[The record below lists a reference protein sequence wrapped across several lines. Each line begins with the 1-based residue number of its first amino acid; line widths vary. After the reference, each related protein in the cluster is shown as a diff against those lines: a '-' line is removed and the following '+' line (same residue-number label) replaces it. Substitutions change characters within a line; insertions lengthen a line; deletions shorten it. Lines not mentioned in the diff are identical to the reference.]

1 MCDLLHSNIYFILV
15 LEQNP
20 QYLSGMLLIYI
31 HTHMLQNDSH
41 NTSTSLTCQENM
53 GGEEILKVAPDT
65 KMVVVTGA
73 KGAYEL

>member
-41 NTSTSLTCQENM
+41 NKFS
-53 GGEEILKVAPDT
+53 
-65 KMVVVTGA
+65 
-73 KGAYEL
+73 